1 MKTVDAVAAL
11 YPGCTSRCSRSL
23 RRDRFGGF
31 ARNVSRAVRTG
42 QRVGALG
49 ERKRDEGSDIVR
61 ECGQL
66 ERPEH
71 DLRIPVAAL

>member
-23 RRDRFGGF
+23 RRDRVGGL
-31 ARNVSRAVRTG
+31 ARRVSRAVRTG
-42 QRVGALG
+42 QRVCSV
-49 ERKRDEGSDIVR
+49 RKRKRHEGADVVCER
-61 ECGQL
+61 GQL